1 LLTGAGAITFLGNAR
16 TVTGRTQTG
25 FRGSAQVKW
34 KIATASVVTAAMLS
48 APVAG
53 AAPSGGGNNAAN
65 NAVGQVVGQ
74 VTGTDPAVIIDTL
87 NGLQGLLSKLG
98 FGKDRGNGNGA
109 QLQKDTIANVGKTLK
124 KPAKP

>member
-1 LLTGAGAITFLGNAR
+1 M
-16 TVTGRTQTG
+16 
-25 FRGSAQVKW
+25 KW

-53 AAPSGGGNNAAN
+53 AAPSDAANNAAN
-65 NAVGQVVGQ
+65 NAVGQVIGQ
-74 VTGTDPAVIIDTL
+74 VTGTNPAVIIESL
-87 NGLQGLLSKLG
+87 SGLQGLLSKLG

-109 QLQKDTIANVGKTLK
+109 QLQKATMANVGKTLK